1 MKKALII
8 ILIGLTI
15 LLAGCTQLSEQDD
28 LTPPTTETSQID
40 ETDESYELGYTDG
53 LLAGLDF
60 SQCLEDEILRILI
73 GEKRVLTEEEFSY
86 WIPYRCCIISR
97 FGTETVCDE
106 FANSI
111 IDARL
116 EYYWEYLPHW
126 EKIVE

>member
-15 LLAGCTQLSEQDD
+15 LLAGCTQLSQQDN
-28 LTPPTTETSQID
+28 LTTTTETSEID
-40 ETDESYELGYTDG
+40 EIDESYESGYTDG

-60 SQCLEDEILRILI
+60 AKCSDDETLRILT
-73 GEKRVLTEEEFSY
+73 GEKRVPTEEEYLY

-97 FGTETVCDE
+97 FGTETSCDE
-106 FANSI
+106 LANSLL
-111 IDARL
+111 DEQL
-116 EYYWEYLPHW
+116 EYYLEYLPYL